1 MRKKSE
7 FLKSSYLNN
16 STYLNYCERIQ
27 RIATARFKW
36 KNTPDSWDTDFLEK
50 TLYTNGVVGA
60 IYIEELGDI
69 LTSVTPTGGLNIYG
83 MPIKVTCTSSKHFH
97 KQRYVYT
104 GIKKLEKENCVVL
117 IKNNPEMTSTAKLVE
132 LFCLRLYE
140 VDRTI
145 DVNLKQQKTPCLVL
159 SDEKQR
165 LTMLNLYKEY
175 DGNQPFIFGDKNLL
189 GDQNSIRTLST
200 NAPFL
205 LDKLVEFKQS
215 LWNELLTVLGIN
227 NINYEKRER
236 LITAEAN
243 ANNHFTNLNLYGEL
257 KCREKACE
265 QINKYFGL
273 NISVELNSELCN
285 YDFSENVEKEVE
297 NVE

>member
-36 KNTPDSWDTDFLEK
+36 NNIPDSWDSDFLEK
-50 TLYTNGVVGA
+50 ILYTNGVVGA
-60 IYIEELGDI
+60 VFIEEFGNI
-69 LTSVTPTGGLNIYG
+69 LTSVSPTGELNIYD
-83 MPIKVTCTSSKHFH
+83 MPTMVTCNSSKHFH
-97 KQRYVYT
+97 IQRYVYT
-104 GIKKLEKENCVVL
+104 GIENGKKDECAVL
-117 IKNNPEMTSTAKLVE
+117 IKNNPEMSSTANLVK

-159 SDEKQR
+159 SDDKQR